1 MRFARSSGLL
11 SKAPSLILQGLAS
24 VLTRLWNGAA
34 MKRSTLVVSLVLV
47 ASITILS
54 VLVGDQETTQAASG
68 GYVTTCGGEG
78 TIFLKAK
85 EKETLVLHNQIRREH
100 DLRPFCVHPKLQKA
114 ARAHSKDM
122 IERDYF
128 SHDTKGRD
136 ESACERIKRYGYQ
149 WRACAE
155 NIAVGAGTS
164 GAPESTMQRWMDS
177 PGHRGNI
184 LDGNLT
190 QIGVGTYTGEYAG
203 TSGATMYT
211 VDFGSPM

>member
-24 VLTRLWNGAA
+24 VPTRLWNGAA
-34 MKRSTLVVSLVLV
+34 MKRSTGVASLVLV
-47 ASITILS
+47 ASFTIFS
-54 VLVGDQETTQAASG
+54 ALVGDQEPTQAASG

-78 TIFLKAK
+78 SIFLKAK
-85 EKETLVLHNQIRREH
+85 EKKNLVLHNQISRENN
-100 DLRPFCVHPKLQKA
+100 LRPFCVHPKLQKA

-128 SHDTKGRD
+128 SHDTLGRD

-155 NIAVGAGTS
+155 NIAFGT
-164 GAPESTMQRWMDS
+164 GTDGEPESIMQRWMDS
-177 PGHRGNI
+177 SGHRGNI
-184 LDGNLT
+184 LNDNLT
-190 QIGVGTYTGEYAG
+190 QVGVGSYTGEYAG
-203 TSGATMYT
+203 TAGTTMYT

>member
-1 MRFARSSGLL
+1 MRFAPSSRLL
-11 SKAPSLILQGLAS
+11 SKAPSLMFRRLVSIP
-24 VLTRLWNGAA
+24 TRLWNGAA
-34 MKRSTLVVSLVLV
+34 MKRSTLVASLVLV
-47 ASITILS
+47 ASFTIFS
-54 VLVGDQETTQAASG
+54 ALVGDQEPTQAASG

-78 TIFLKAK
+78 SILLKAK
-85 EKETLVLHNQIRREH
+85 EKETLVLHNQIRRENK
-100 DLRPFCVHPKLQKA
+100 LRPFCVHPKLQKA

-155 NIAVGAGTS
+155 NIAFGTRTAGE
-164 GAPESTMQRWMDS
+164 PESTMQRWMDS
-177 PGHRGNI
+177 QGHRGNI
-184 LDGNLT
+184 LNGNVT
-190 QIGVGTYTGEYAG
+190 QIGVGIYTGEYAG

-211 VDFGSPM
+211 VDFGSPT

>member
-1 MRFARSSGLL
+1 MRVAQSSGL
-11 SKAPSLILQGLAS
+11 SKASSLMLRGLAS
-24 VLTRLWNGAA
+24 IPTRLWGGTV

-47 ASITILS
+47 ASFTMLS
-54 VLVGDQETTQAASG
+54 ALVSDQEPTQAASG
-68 GYVTTCGGEG
+68 GYVTTCGGEN

-85 EKETLVLHNQIRREH
+85 EKETLVLHKQIRREN
-100 DLRPFCVHPKLQKA
+100 DLRHFCVHPKLQQA

-128 SHDTKGRD
+128 SHDTKGRN
-136 ESACERIKRYGYQ
+136 ESACERIKRYDYQ

-155 NIAVGAGTS
+155 NIAVGTGTS
-164 GAPESTMQRWMDS
+164 GEPESTMQRWMDS

-184 LDGNLT
+184 LNRNLT

-203 TSGATMYT
+203 TAGTTMYT